1 MAPDGLLLLRYSL
14 SQVDWQL
21 ERTVEEI
28 KTKQSMKRKD
38 SERLD
43 EIFFR
48 KKFIFCEIEISNV
61 IFSFAQ
67 MEMFSVKIRKRT
79 LSTQL

>member
-21 ERTVEEI
+21 ERAVEEI

-48 KKFIFCEIEISNV
+48 KDYIG
-61 IFSFAQ
+61 
-67 MEMFSVKIRKRT
+67 
-79 LSTQL
+79 